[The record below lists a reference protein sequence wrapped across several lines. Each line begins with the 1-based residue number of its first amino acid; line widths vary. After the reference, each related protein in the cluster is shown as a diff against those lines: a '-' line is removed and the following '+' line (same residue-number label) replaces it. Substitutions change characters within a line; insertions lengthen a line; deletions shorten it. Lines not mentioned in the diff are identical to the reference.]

1 MKKYVLILIS
11 VLGLVFA
18 ASVSA
23 INSEIGF
30 VDVVK
35 IMQQLPGFSQLKKQF
50 AARAEELKAA
60 ASALQKHAQ
69 EFERNG
75 PVMTDKEKST
85 EQKRLL
91 QETEDLQKQRTQFT
105 QDFQDAQLKL
115 VRKITSRIETVVAK
129 IAKQRHYDLV
139 LQKSAVLY
147 HKDANNDITQQV
159 LQSLK

>member
-147 HKDANNDITQQV
+147 HKDTNDITEQV